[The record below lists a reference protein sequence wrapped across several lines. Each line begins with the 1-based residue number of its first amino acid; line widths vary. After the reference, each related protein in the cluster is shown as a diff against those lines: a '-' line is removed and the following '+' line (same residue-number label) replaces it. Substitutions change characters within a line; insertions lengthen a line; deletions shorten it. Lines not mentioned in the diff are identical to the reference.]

1 MSGMLTML
9 YKIKIYI
16 QGYYKL
22 LCYLR
27 LLCISFSDIF
37 LSFVYVHFL
46 WPQEVIVNFS
56 QES

>member
-16 QGYYKL
+16 QGHYKL
-22 LCYLR
+22 LCYLH

-37 LSFVYVHFL
+37 LSMFIFFGHKK
-46 WPQEVIVNFS
+46 S
-56 QES
+56 S

>member
-22 LCYLR
+22 LCYLH

-37 LSFVYVHFL
+37 LSFV
-46 WPQEVIVNFS
+46 
-56 QES
+56 